1 MTGLPVL
8 DLGLTLGSM
17 GIMTGL
23 PVLDL
28 GLTVGSI

>member
-1 MTGLPVL
+1 MTGLSVL